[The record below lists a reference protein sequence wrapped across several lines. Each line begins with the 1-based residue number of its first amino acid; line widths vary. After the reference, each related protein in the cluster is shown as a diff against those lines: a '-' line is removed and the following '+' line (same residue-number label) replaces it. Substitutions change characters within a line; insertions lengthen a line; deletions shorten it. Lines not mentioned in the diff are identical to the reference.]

1 MKGSMEWLDNVVDYG
16 VIALLA
22 VLSVIVVAIA
32 LERFVF
38 YRRLRM
44 EDFRDEEALELALSR
59 HLTWISSTASNAP
72 YLGLLGTVF
81 GIMLTFYR
89 MGQNSAIDTG
99 AIMTGLA
106 LALKATAA
114 GLVVALV
121 AIAIYN
127 ALLRQTRVLTLR
139 WELAR
144 KAATRTAAQAE
155 TAGGES

>member
-1 MKGSMEWLDNVVDYG
+1 MTDSMAWLDNVVDYG

-22 VLSVIVVAIA
+22 ALSVIVVAIA
-32 LERFVF
+32 LERFIF
-38 YRRLRM
+38 YRRLRIG
-44 EDFRDEEALELALSR
+44 DFQEAEALELALSR
-59 HLTWISSTASNAP
+59 HLTWISSTASNSP

-89 MGQNSAIDTG
+89 MGQSSAIDTG

-121 AIAIYN
+121 SIAIYN
-127 ALLRQTRVLTLR
+127 ALLRQTRVLTLQ

-144 KAATRTAAQAE
+144 KAAARTDAEGAA
-155 TAGGES
+155 S